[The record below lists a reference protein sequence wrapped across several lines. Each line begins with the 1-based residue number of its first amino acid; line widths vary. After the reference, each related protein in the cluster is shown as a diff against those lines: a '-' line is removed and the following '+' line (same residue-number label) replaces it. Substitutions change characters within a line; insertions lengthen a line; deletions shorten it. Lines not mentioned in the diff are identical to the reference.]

1 MLLSPLLQHGTN
13 PISSAAANKPFHAS
27 APTCISTQRRLQKS
41 CWQGWRQPSGSSCR
55 KFLCPLIFSW
65 CPEEQIW
72 VPRQQSQHRVTL
84 GNVSST
90 HRSQAP
96 GDGNLPSSSG
106 IRRGDLSTVCL
117 SLSQRFVCRTRRAI
131 PTFPAPGRGGGLAC
145 SLCEVL
151 IRGAAVPVDG
161 LG

>member
-13 PISSAAANKPFHAS
+13 PISSAAANKPFHAP
-27 APTCISTQRRLQKS
+27 APTCISTQGRLQKS
-41 CWQGWRQPSGSSCR
+41 CWQGWRQPSGSR

-96 GDGNLPSSSG
+96 GDENPPSSSG
-106 IRRGDLSTVCL
+106 IRRGDLSAVCL
-117 SLSQRFVCRTRRAI
+117 SLSQRFLCRTHRAI